1 MHASEGRTINSRA
14 LLQAGL
20 QRREGRSGGAR
31 AKEKKKGGEVRLDTN
46 ILASISISAVR
57 HVLPAV

>member
-31 AKEKKKGGEVRLDTN
+31 AKEKKGGEVRLDTN